1 MTSPTAPLGD
11 VAPAFVEMVTISRAI
26 VAHKS
31 AGLPYLVYLRHP
43 TTGGVFASWG
53 SLGHVTVAEPGAMI
67 GFLGARVYEALYGRP
82 FPEGVQVAENLH
94 ARGIIDAAADLTVV
108 GEAADGSE
116 ALAVVRAAQPD
127 VVLMDLSMPG
137 VDGIE
142 GTARLR
148 DAGESARVVVL
159 TSFVEH
165 DRVTAAL
172 AAGAVGYLLKDS
184 DPRDVLEAIRSA
196 AAGHAP
202 LDARVA
208 RALLPSSKPA
218 DPAAALS
225 GREREVLLLVAQGMA
240 NKQIARELGIAQST
254 VKSHVGNIFGKLG
267 LLSRTQVALYAART
281 GMVSP

>member
-1 MTSPTAPLGD
+1 MTATPASPLTDPSVGSTDQGGRAP
-11 VAPAFVEMVTISRAI
+11 SRPI
-26 VAHKS
+26 TVVLVDDHRLVR
-31 AGLPYLVYLRHP
+31 AGL
-43 TTGGVFASWG
+43 
-53 SLGHVTVAEPGAMI
+53 
-67 GFLGARVYEALYGRP
+67 
-82 FPEGVQVAENLH
+82 
-94 ARGIIDAAADLTVV
+94 RGIIDAAADLIVV

-208 RALLPSSKPA
+208 RALLPNSKPA

-240 NKQIARELGIAQST
+240 NKQVARQLGISERT
-254 VKSHVGNIFGKLG
+254 VKAHLGNVFRHIGVAD
-267 LLSRTQVALYAART
+267 RTSAALWARDH
-281 GMVSP
+281 GVV

>member
-1 MTSPTAPLGD
+1 MGSTDQGGRAP
-11 VAPAFVEMVTISRAI
+11 SRPI
-26 VAHKS
+26 TVVLVDDHRLVR
-31 AGLPYLVYLRHP
+31 AGL
-43 TTGGVFASWG
+43 
-53 SLGHVTVAEPGAMI
+53 
-67 GFLGARVYEALYGRP
+67 
-82 FPEGVQVAENLH
+82 
-94 ARGIIDAAADLTVV
+94 RGIIDAAADLTVV

-240 NKQIARELGIAQST
+240 NKQVARQLGISERT
-254 VKSHVGNIFGKLG
+254 VKAHLGNVFRHIGVAD
-267 LLSRTQVALYAART
+267 RTSAALWARDH
-281 GMVSP
+281 GVV